1 MAREIWNPKSIRRLF
16 PLRKAGKAFFL
27 KSFSF
32 KHARVFKEDDP
43 AMRRQ
48 AVRTTALVLG
58 LLLAAAPSIRA
69 GTITFGDVVRAADAS
84 ARMRSA
90 AEVRLGA
97 QSGTAQSATTQN
109 GAAVSSTQQQG
120 GTQQTAQQPSGTNNP
135 STPADPTLSQSGGK
149 VETVDLGDVTGTV
162 CDCGEI
168 PSTPLPK
175 AGLPWWPL
183 LGGIPLICLSGICTG
198 DHDNPPPNNPPP
210 PPPPPGV
217 PEPATLL
224 LFGSGLLALGA
235 RARRR
240 YGKKLADDTLSATE
254 ED

>member
-1 MAREIWNPKSIRRLF
+1 MA
-16 PLRKAGKAFFL
+16 
-27 KSFSF
+27 
-32 KHARVFKEDDP
+32 
-43 AMRRQ
+43 
-48 AVRTTALVLG
+48 LG
-58 LLLAAAPSIRA
+58 VLLAAAPAARA

-84 ARMRSA
+84 ARTRTA
-90 AEVRLGA
+90 TEVRLRLGA
-97 QSGTAQSATTQN
+97 QSGAAQDPSAQSSSTSN
-109 GAAVSSTQQQG
+109 STQQQ
-120 GTQQTAQQPSGTNNP
+120 QTASQQSGTQQPSGTAP
-135 STPADPTLSQSGGK
+135 SAPSDPTLSQSGGR

-168 PSTPLPK
+168 PATPIPK

-198 DHDNPPPNNPPP
+198 STTEPTPPPPP

-240 YGKKLADDTLSATE
+240 YGKRLAEETLNATTE
-254 ED
+254 GV